1 MKFSELSLKGKLI
14 LISIICKKII
24 HMKLL
29 VFGIFI
35 IVLINWSIYKI
46 ISWLLGAIIT
56 SIFMLVAYVFG
67 IRKLV
72 TFLAFPGTFSLFRRG
87 IEYSFCK
94 TMAAEVLKS
103 ITEFKNSVEVYL
115 TQNQNE

>member
-14 LISIICKKII
+14 AISIICKNII
-24 HMKLL
+24 GNEII
-29 VFGIFI
+29 VFGIFTL
-35 IVLINWSIYKI
+35 VLINWSIYKI